1 MVKNKV
7 FLDSSVIISSLLSTQ
22 GGSFY
27 VVNTLN
33 KDFVLQT
40 SRYALKEIDRAVQTK
55 FENQPQLLL
64 GLALFLET
72 SNLSILKDP
81 TSKEKDIC
89 SKYISVK
96 DAPILVSAIKHSD
109 YLLTLDNEF
118 FNEKVLTFANRK
130 SLIILKPKEFI
141 EKFIELKKSL

>member
-1 MVKNKV
+1 M
-7 FLDSSVIISSLLSTQ
+7 DSSVIISSLLSTQ

-64 GLALFLET
+64 GLALFL
-72 SNLSILKDP
+72 
-81 TSKEKDIC
+81 
-89 SKYISVK
+89 V
-96 DAPILVSAIKHSD
+96 
-109 YLLTLDNEF
+109 
-118 FNEKVLTFANRK
+118 
-130 SLIILKPKEFI
+130 
-141 EKFIELKKSL
+141 

>member
-1 MVKNKV
+1 MVRIKI

-27 VVNTLN
+27 IINILN
-33 KDFVLQT
+33 KNLELQT
-40 SRYALKEIDRAVQTK
+40 NDYVLKEVDRAVRTK
-55 FENQPQLLL
+55 FKDKPELLF

-72 SNLSILKDP
+72 SRISILKDP
-81 TSKEKDIC
+81 TPKEKDFFA
-89 SKYISVK
+89 KFISAK
-96 DAPILVSAIKHSD
+96 DAPILASAVKHSD

-118 FNEKVLTFANRK
+118 FNEKVSKFITKK

-141 EKFIELKKSL
+141 ERFVDGSI